1 MVAPLIAS
9 AGATAGRGL
18 GWLLKNLVGK
28 GSQLGGKGLEYG
40 GRMGGA
46 AGQQLGNIGGR
57 LGAFGKRVG
66 EEGADALGGLKGLA
80 APAGYG
86 SAGLAGGAMLGGN
99 SGEEDQILE
108 ALQMLMDEGMPLD
121 QALRIIAR
129 QVPDD
134 MDLG

>member
-1 MVAPLIAS
+1 
-9 AGATAGRGL
+9 
-18 GWLLKNLVGK
+18 
-28 GSQLGGKGLEYG
+28 
-40 GRMGGA
+40 MGGM
-46 AGQQLGNIGGR
+46 AGQQLGNVGGR

-86 SAGLAGGAMLGGN
+86 AAGLGAGSMLGGN

-129 QVPDD
+129 QVPDG